1 MLNSILMVPGP
12 PERLNKLK
20 NRFFEK
26 SENFQKITKKYKNG
40 SQAPGGMM
48 MMMMMTMMMVMR
60 PPASPAPL
68 VVFRV
73 LFRVC

>member
-26 SENFQKITKKYKNG
+26 SDDYDDDEDDENLKNLEKKSRN
-40 SQAPGGMM
+40 
-48 MMMMMTMMMVMR
+48 R
-60 PPASPAPL
+60 
-68 VVFRV
+68 VF
-73 LFRVC
+73 FN